1 MSYATLDQL
10 YGHLPQ
16 LVDGNHET
24 LLTDILARAHSI
36 VNDVLGFQFGD
47 YGDPEARDVEC
58 RAPGRWL
65 ELPAHEAQSVAEVLA
80 VGGRGAV
87 SESTS
92 VVVDW
97 LEESD
102 GRLYLDRGWAR
113 GWYRITAAWGYGP
126 APDSIVEVVLEVA
139 ANIWR
144 GRDMMQWQSDVGMEG
159 QGAVAYNRAL
169 NWAQRSIIEGV
180 RARVLGV
187 IHA

>member
-1 MSYATLDQL
+1 MPYATLDQL

-16 LVDGNHET
+16 LTGSNHDV
-24 LLTDILARAHSI
+24 LLTDILAHAHSI
-36 VNDVLGFQFGD
+36 VNDVLGFEFGD
-47 YGDPEARDVEC
+47 YGDPEVRDVEC
-58 RAPGRWL
+58 QAAMRWL
-65 ELPAHEAQSVAEVLA
+65 ELPGHEVGSVAEVQA
-80 VGGRGAV
+80 VGGRGLASEVTSTV
-87 SESTS
+87 SG
-92 VVVDW
+92 W
-97 LEESD
+97 LEERD
-102 GRLYLDRGWAR
+102 GRLYLDGGWLR

-126 APDSIVEVVLEVA
+126 APDSIVEVTLEVA
-139 ANIWR
+139 TNIWR

>member
-16 LVDGNHET
+16 LVGGSHDV
-24 LLTDILARAHSI
+24 LLSDMLARAHSI
-36 VNDVLGFQFGD
+36 VNDVLGFEFGD

-58 RAPGRWL
+58 QAVGRWL
-65 ELPAHEAQSVAEVLA
+65 ELPVHEPQSVTDVLS
-80 VGGRGAV
+80 VGGRGLATEVTRAV
-87 SESTS
+87 IG
-92 VVVDW
+92 W
-97 LEESD
+97 LEERD
-102 GRLYLDRGWAR
+102 GRLYLDGGWLR

-126 APDSIVEVVLEVA
+126 APDSIVEVTLEVA

-144 GRDMMQWQSDVGMEG
+144 GRDMMQWQNDVGMEG
-159 QGAVAYNRAL
+159 QGAVMYNRAL

-180 RARVLGV
+180 RTRVLGV